1 MAVNNAY
8 AVEWDKVGER
18 FYEIGVD
25 HGVFYPLDENGNYT
39 NGEAWSGLSN
49 VTNKPEGADVN
60 DIWADNMK
68 YLSLRAAEK
77 FGATIECYSY
87 PNGFK
92 ACNGEEE
99 ITPGVTISGQTRKPF
114 GFTYRSRI
122 GNDLKFEDY
131 GYKIHLI
138 YNATASPV
146 EKSYGTINDSTDVDT
161 MSYDVE
167 TTGLPVALTI
177 NGVPKEFKPTS
188 HIEIDSTK
196 VDATQLENFLKTL
209 YGQVEYEEFEG
220 SAWVEGTDYY
230 TENSDGT
237 YSKVDTTEVTVP
249 VTGVTYY
256 TMNVSK
262 PTMPLPAQVYQ
273 AFITQG

>member
-1 MAVNNAY
+1 MADNNAY

-60 DIWADNMK
+60 DVWADNMK

-146 EKSYGTINDSTDVDT
+146 EKSYGTVNDSTDVDT

-177 NGVPKEFKPTS
+177 NGVLKEFKPTS

-209 YGQVEYEEFEG
+209 YGQVAYSEFEG

-237 YSKVDTTEVTVP
+237 YSKVDTTEVP
-249 VTGVTYY
+249 APASGVTYY
-256 TMNVSK
+256 TMRVTK
-262 PTMPLPAQVYQ
+262 PTMLKPAQVYQ